1 MILFVFVLS
10 IYTRTPPRKFCP
22 LKGARLGRA
31 RDFQNGDFVLSRGG
45 CVSQLCGKELRENEG
60 CYCKNMYKLKTRGS
74 RREGE
79 LCFCYSG
86 FIYLLA

>member
-1 MILFVFVLS
+1 MKLS

-45 CVSQLCGKELRENEG
+45 CVSQLCGKELRENEDVIA
-60 CYCKNMYKLKTRGS
+60 KTCINY
-74 RREGE
+74 RRRTADVKVSYVFVT
-79 LCFCYSG
+79 LVSFTC
-86 FIYLLA
+86 LLE